1 MTCLALDDEPLALQL
16 LETYSS
22 RLPQLSPQGFFKN
35 PDEAKSRLEIG
46 DIDLVFLDIQM
57 PDINGLHFLK
67 QLEISPMVIFTT
79 AFAEFA
85 VEGFNLDAVD
95 YLLKPF
101 DFYRFEKAVNKAFDY
116 RQFLNTRDL
125 ENSNMPDLPQPKSI
139 FVRVGYSMTQI
150 RFEDIRYI
158 EGFDDYIKIHTDG
171 KPVLTLLS
179 LKNILEILPPEQFIR
194 VHRSFIVALDKIES
208 IRAQKITILG
218 REIPVGHTFRTP
230 LKEWFTRDRLD

>member
-16 LETYSS
+16 LDTYTS
-22 RLPQLSPQGFFKN
+22 RLPQLSPQGFFIN
-35 PDEAKSRLEIG
+35 PDEAKSRLEVG

-67 QLEISPMVIFTT
+67 QLESPPMVIFTT

-101 DFYRFEKAVNKAFDY
+101 DFNRFEKAVAKAFDFK
-116 RQFLNTRDL
+116 QFLNTRDL
-125 ENSNMPDLPQPKSI
+125 EKSNMSNFSQPKSI
-139 FVRVGYSMTQI
+139 FVKVGYGMTQI
-150 RFEDIRYI
+150 RFEDIQYI
-158 EGFDDYIKIHTDG
+158 EGFDDYIKIHTNG

-179 LKNILEILPPEQFIR
+179 LKSILEMLPADQFLR

-208 IRAQKITILG
+208 IRAQKIAMGG
-218 REIPVGHTFRTP
+218 REIPVSDTFKDK
-230 LKEWFTRDRLD
+230 LKLAFSGNR